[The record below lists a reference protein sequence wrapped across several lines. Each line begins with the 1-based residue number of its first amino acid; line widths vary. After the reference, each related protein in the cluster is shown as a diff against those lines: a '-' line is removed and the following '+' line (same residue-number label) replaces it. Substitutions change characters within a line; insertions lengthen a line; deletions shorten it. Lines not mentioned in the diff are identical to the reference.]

1 MEANIEELENAS
13 KKLTNHSKKPKD
25 QNKIQKSLAEWRIS
39 IRKYKLL
46 YLLLIPF
53 VLWYLTFAYKPMSGL
68 IMAFQDYSVFK
79 GIAGSD
85 FIGFDNFI
93 RFFNSDYFLRTLKNT
108 LMISFYSLLFAFPAP
123 ILLAILLNE
132 VKNKV
137 FKNTVQTLTFL
148 PYFISTVVI
157 AAIVTNFLSPSTGV
171 VNVILEKLGFE
182 SIYFLT
188 IPEYFRS
195 IYIGSMHI
203 WAQVG
208 FNTIVYIAA
217 IAGINPALYEAA
229 KMDGASRI
237 QQIIYITIPSIIPT
251 IIIMLILRI
260 GGLMDVGYEE
270 ILLLY
275 QPSTYETADIINT
288 YVYREGLQNGEYG
301 LATAAGLFNA
311 IVSLILVVGANKIS
325 KKLTNNGLW

>member
-1 MEANIEELENAS
+1 
-13 KKLTNHSKKPKD
+13 
-25 QNKIQKSLAEWRIS
+25 
-39 IRKYKLL
+39 
-46 YLLLIPF
+46 
-53 VLWYLTFAYKPMSGL
+53 MSGL